1 MADMLHYDEIARAL
15 RLVCQGAAALTED
28 TNATDTVTVSSS
40 CLFSAGDAVVLS
52 DASEQQETHT
62 VSEILG
68 LTQIKLDAAV
78 SGEYTVVAQAR
89 LQLAQSQRPAVK
101 WISVGHPEALPAPAR
116 LEFPAVVIEPGIM
129 KQPPN
134 AGSNRSYQQEYTF
147 QVYYLDRYE
156 EGVEADMDAIEE
168 AAGLFNLIMSDPY
181 LGGTCYH
188 SQVVEFEPSPQAE
201 QKLRSKELPL
211 RVVRIQVLARRAEVW
226 T

>member
-1 MADMLHYDEIARAL
+1 LADMLHYDEIARAL

-28 TNATDTVTVSSS
+28 TDGTDTVTVSSS
-40 CLFSAGDAVVLS
+40 CLFSVGDTVVLA
-52 DASEQQETHT
+52 DASEQQEAHT

-68 LTQIKLDAAV
+68 LTQVKLDSAV
-78 SGEYTVVAQAR
+78 SGEYTVAAQAR
-89 LQLAQSQRPAVK
+89 LQLAQSLRPEVK
-101 WISVGHPEALPAPAR
+101 WITIGRPDALPAPTR
-116 LEFPAVVIEPGIM
+116 L
-129 KQPPN
+129 QPPN

-156 EGVEADMDAIEE
+156 EGVEADMDAIEK

-188 SQVVEFEPSPQAE
+188 SQVVEFEPGPKAE

-211 RVVRIQVLARRAEVW
+211 RVVRIEVLARRAEVW
-226 T
+226 A